1 LGFFLFICF
10 KIVIP
15 NILEIVNSLEK
26 NSFLKIIDYIK
37 SSNPKNSKEIDKILS
52 DVSYDLKNADSI
64 NIARVFNLIE
74 NEFAETVK
82 EEFVNTTS
90 QLDILIDIL
99 IKDGNNI
106 LRQDWLAIL
115 YEKELKKIKIR
126 TQNLNKQL
134 GTDKSEIDEV
144 RKRDYNI
151 YKSCVETAYTND
163 TGNNRDS
170 KITNDELSILITLSQ
185 QLELS
190 QEEIKLINYLIIPPQ
205 KLQIENVITMLK
217 NIGVIFYSKKN
228 NLIYVADEV
237 VRVLRKIR
245 KKEVAD
251 KYYRRILKTFKEPQ
265 INFVCRKHNIDI
277 KELDYE
283 SKIKEI
289 IKEGISFSNLLQN
302 ELHKDG
308 TNLTDKKK
316 FINEIWENG
325 LKINASL
332 KGVTIEEKIEN
343 IISYFEELEKD
354 EKVGIS
360 IEGYDKLLIDLET
373 TLPTFKK
380 SILGEFEMSDDI
392 VLNSNTLLDYN
403 IKPRD
408 ILDILTINDL
418 KTFVAAQHI
427 KSRGDLVI
435 NILEA
440 YKDAEN
446 LMIESYESIGF
457 RNLAELKENGILIK
471 ESELGL
477 KFEEITKTIFKKLG
491 FNVDEALKKNL
502 NTAKNQID
510 IVLNLG
516 NNDIIVIEC
525 KTVKESG
532 YNKFSSVSRQIK
544 SYVDTASS
552 KGFSVVKSLLIAPDF
567 SDDFIN
573 ECDLQ
578 FDINL
583 SLITAGSLVNILE
596 GFKDTKLKQFPF
608 QLLMKDVLIKEERIL
623 KAIKK

>member
-1 LGFFLFICF
+1 
-10 KIVIP
+10 
-15 NILEIVNSLEK
+15 
-26 NSFLKIIDYIK
+26 
-37 SSNPKNSKEIDKILS
+37 
-52 DVSYDLKNADSI
+52 
-64 NIARVFNLIE
+64 
-74 NEFAETVK
+74 
-82 EEFVNTTS
+82 
-90 QLDILIDIL
+90 
-99 IKDGNNI
+99 
-106 LRQDWLAIL
+106 
-115 YEKELKKIKIR
+115 
-126 TQNLNKQL
+126 
-134 GTDKSEIDEV
+134 
-144 RKRDYNI
+144 
-151 YKSCVETAYTND
+151 
-163 TGNNRDS
+163 
-170 KITNDELSILITLSQ
+170 
-185 QLELS
+185 
-190 QEEIKLINYLIIPPQ
+190 
-205 KLQIENVITMLK
+205 
-217 NIGVIFYSKKN
+217 
-228 NLIYVADEV
+228 
-237 VRVLRKIR
+237 
-245 KKEVAD
+245 
-251 KYYRRILKTFKEPQ
+251 
-265 INFVCRKHNIDI
+265 
-277 KELDYE
+277 
-283 SKIKEI
+283 
-289 IKEGISFSNLLQN
+289 
-302 ELHKDG
+302 
-308 TNLTDKKK
+308 
-316 FINEIWENG
+316 
-325 LKINASL
+325 
-332 KGVTIEEKIEN
+332 
-343 IISYFEELEKD
+343 
-354 EKVGIS
+354 
-360 IEGYDKLLIDLET
+360 LET

-380 SILGEFEMSDDI
+380 SVLNEFEMSDDI

>member
-1 LGFFLFICF
+1 MKLE
-10 KIVIP
+10 K
-15 NILEIVNSLEK
+15 ILENVNSLEK

-64 NIARVFNLIE
+64 NIAKVFNLIE
-74 NEFAETVK
+74 NEFAETIIG
-82 EEFVNTTS
+82 EFVNTTS

-106 LRQDWLAIL
+106 LKQDWLSVL
-115 YEKELKKIKIR
+115 YEKELKKIKTK
-126 TQNLNKQL
+126 TQNL
-134 GTDKSEIDEV
+134 KSLLEAEKCEFEEC

-151 YKSCVETAYTND
+151 YKSCIETAFKND
-163 TGNNRDS
+163 VENNRDS
-170 KITNDELSILITLSQ
+170 KITSDELSILRTLSQ

-190 QEEIKLINYLIIPPQ
+190 QEEIKLINYLIIPPR

-228 NLIYVADEV
+228 NIIYVADEV

-245 KKEVAD
+245 KKELAD
-251 KYYRRILKTFKEPQ
+251 KYYRRILKTLKEPQ
-265 INFVCRKHNIDI
+265 INIVCRKHNIDI
-277 KELDYE
+277 KESDYE
-283 SKIKEI
+283 TKIKEI
-289 IKEGISFSNLLQN
+289 IKEGISFSNLFIN
-302 ELHKDG
+302 ELYKDG
-308 TNLTDKKK
+308 TTLTDKKK

-325 LKINASL
+325 LKVNTSL

-360 IEGYDKLLIDLET
+360 IDGYDKLLADLESV
-373 TLPTFKK
+373 LPNYKK
-380 SILGEFEMSDDI
+380 SVFTEFEMSEDT
-392 VLNSNTLLDYN
+392 VLNSNNLLDFN

-408 ILDILTINDL
+408 ILDILTTNDL
-418 KTFVAAQHI
+418 KTFITTQKI
-427 KSRGDLVI
+427 KSRGDLVL

-446 LMIESYESIGF
+446 LMIENYESIGF

-477 KFEEITKTIFKKLG
+477 KFEDITKAIFEKLG
-491 FNVDEALKKNL
+491 FNVDEDLKKKL
-502 NTAKNQID
+502 NTAKNKID

-516 NNDIIVIEC
+516 NNDIILIEC

-552 KGFSVVKSLLIAPDF
+552 KGFNVVKNLLIAPDF

-596 GFKDTKLKQFPF
+596 GFKNSKLKTFPF

-623 KAIKK
+623 KAIK